1 MSPTPVPLWHC
12 ALLSLLAVSAAYAY
26 TQQQINDWERDD
38 VENWLREAK
47 LSEKGIHYVLDER
60 KINDGDELLYLRH
73 QATNK
78 QKMLDGF
85 AKHSDMQKF
94 DTFFDQLMSSMTSD
108 ADDDVDEVDEDE
120 PQELQPQPQ
129 PETQPQAQPQPE
141 DDDSIITGL
150 VYKLQQYCRTGQHP
164 VCLCLSSLPRDSQSQ
179 SHSHS
184 IYDHGAESESN
195 AVSEFRNQPVDE
207 RQEQEEEEKEEGEG
221 EEEQEEE
228 EEEEEE
234 NHEQHEKEEDDEQ
247 EDEDDDDV
255 RLEIERAAKRDTEQ
269 DQQSEEEVEV
279 EAEAEAESESESEV
293 EPEKKKV
300 GKSELQVKYSTND
313 VVMNEQELRQ
323 EIEFTILNEE
333 PLSSVVHLKW
343 CAIDLGDEYCS
354 EQTYS
359 SISKTVRT
367 SILTNIEYDFEIY
380 DEEHKYS
387 TWRLRGFSYEKPD
400 KAFYFSGILVN
411 ASLDSDK
418 LHDSTLAAASG
429 ANFDYLIAI
438 KLSNEVHESQRQRL
452 HCDSSISKVDQ
463 HLIQLI
469 CLLNIIETSTD
480 QNDKLMAEKIRS
492 VLLSKYSA
500 NTVEVSQKID
510 ANSFGSIAPSSGSSF
525 VSSATLLCLCVI
537 VLAGGMVVAYR
548 HKFTFANLGASLLWR
563 QRLSR
568 SKASNEENTTFDS
581 ITIDKALEPEQG
593 TELNVKS
600 THSNSNSAEEFLLR
614 IFKELGTPSFVTS
627 KHIQSLKDDYIT
639 TVEQLEEFDDGDWK
653 RYGFQPKHVAVI
665 KKKLHEEAGTEQA
678 EVAAQREQDG
688 DDDDSELTLSDDG
701 WNNGPERRGKH
712 SERSGDDNNKDR
724 VNNNESMT
732 DFDDF

>member
-26 TQQQINDWERDD
+26 TQQQINDWDRDD

-207 RQEQEEEEKEEGEG
+207 RQEEEEEEKEEGEG
-221 EEEQEEE
+221 EEEQ

-400 KAFYFSGILVN
+400 KDDSRMMIIVVSGKLPPYQEGV
-411 ASLDSDK
+411 SLMR
-418 LHDSTLAAASG
+418 LSTESNSVLSG
-429 ANFDYLIAI
+429 W
-438 KLSNEVHESQRQRL
+438 SESESVFT
-452 HCDSSISKVDQ
+452 SSSSSKQ
-463 HLIQLI
+463 
-469 CLLNIIETSTD
+469 
-480 QNDKLMAEKIRS
+480 DKLMAEKIRS